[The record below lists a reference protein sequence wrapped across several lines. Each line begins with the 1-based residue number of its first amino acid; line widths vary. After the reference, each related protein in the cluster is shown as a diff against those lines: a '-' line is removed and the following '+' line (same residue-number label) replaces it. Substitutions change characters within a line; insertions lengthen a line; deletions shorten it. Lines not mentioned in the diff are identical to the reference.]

1 VVGLFG
7 WLGQREERKELW
19 LARRGLLGLE
29 MVMSK
34 REWRW
39 GREWSRGRGKVS
51 GGDGMAKRFFF
62 FFKEGGAFYRE
73 DGNEG
78 CVLKVEDLLKIF
90 TSLYR

>member
-39 GREWSRGRGKVS
+39 GRERSRGRGKVS

-62 FFKEGGAFYRE
+62 FLRKGGP
-73 DGNEG
+73 
-78 CVLKVEDLLKIF
+78 F
-90 TSLYR
+90 TEKMGMRVVC